1 MARSADRL
9 VVSSFVHDLSKES
22 SSDNVFNP
30 WSTADPKYDLD
41 GAHIIRGGL
50 LSRFMGDRVPTF
62 LLVGLAPGY
71 AGAKF
76 SGIPLVDER
85 HVVAWYGQ
93 RTSAR
98 HQPWAEH
105 TASVVIAALK
115 EYDILGE
122 TMMWNVFPFHP
133 HEKEQPLT
141 NRTPDAEELAR
152 GLTWLER
159 FTRSFP
165 PGIVIPVG
173 RVAEKGVRE
182 IELPKG
188 SVIAP
193 YVRHPSHNGETAFRN
208 GLWSIVNQAK
218 KN

>member
-9 VVSSFVHDLSKES
+9 VVSSFIHDLAKEP

-30 WSTADPKYDLD
+30 WSTQDQTYDLD
-41 GAHIIRGGL
+41 GAPVIRCGL
-50 LSRFMGDRVPTF
+50 LARFLADRVPTF

-76 SGIPLVDER
+76 SGLPFVDER
-85 HVVAWYGQ
+85 YATAWYGV
-93 RTSAR
+93 RTSR
-98 HQPWAEH
+98 RNQPWSEH

-115 EYDILGE
+115 EFDILGE
-122 TMMWNVFPFHP
+122 TMMWNTFPFHP
-133 HEKEQPLT
+133 NTPGYPLT
-141 NRTPDAEELAR
+141 NRTPDNEELAR

-159 FTRSFP
+159 FTSLFP

-173 RVAEKGVRE
+173 RAAEKGVSE
-182 IELPKG
+182 ITLPKG
-188 SVIAP
+188 SVVAP

-208 GLWSIVNQAK
+208 GLWSIVQQAK